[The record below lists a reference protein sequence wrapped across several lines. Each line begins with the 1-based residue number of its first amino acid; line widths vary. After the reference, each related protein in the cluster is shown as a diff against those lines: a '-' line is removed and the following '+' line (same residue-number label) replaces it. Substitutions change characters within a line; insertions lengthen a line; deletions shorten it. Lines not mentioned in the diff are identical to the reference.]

1 MGILVISVVNLISLI
16 LGVVAVI
23 LVFRLAQQN
32 DNSFLNNYLIFLTLA
47 VITGFCDWIILN
59 WTLVLVKGISA
70 DTADLIYHIFWD
82 LVGFPAYLF
91 AFFFLVKAINHLAG
105 IPMRK
110 LYQKLFLTL
119 LIFIIVLNYI
129 GLYLRIKDSPYVF
142 SKAIWTIYTIIWPVA
157 FLAFLA
163 FSSFRRVKNGKT
175 RPGGYSS
182 FVLIHFAGFLI
193 WTLLSLLPLNL
204 GEGRHLII
212 FAFFLTLFVPALY
225 LSIRRKEFP
234 GSLLIKVDS
243 GLEQSLRDH
252 GFSPREIELAMLLMA
267 GKSNQEISDELFV
280 SVQTVKNYI
289 SKMYRKAGVSSRTQ
303 FVAIFARYPDPD

>member
-1 MGILVISVVNLISLI
+1 MGILVISIVNLISLI
-16 LGVVAVI
+16 LGVIAVI
-23 LVFRLAQQN
+23 LVFRLSQQN
-32 DNSFLNNYLIFLTLA
+32 DNSFLNSYLIFLTLG

-59 WTLVLVKGISA
+59 WTLVLVKGIPA

-91 AFFFLVKAINHLAG
+91 SFFFLVKAINHLAG

-110 LYQKLFLTL
+110 LYEKLFLTL
-119 LIFIIVLNYI
+119 LGVIIVLNYI
-129 GLYLRIKDSPYVF
+129 GFYLRIKDSPFVF
-142 SKAIWTIYTIIWPVA
+142 SKAIWMIYTIIWPMA

-163 FSSFRRVKNGKT
+163 FACYRR
-175 RPGGYSS
+175 GGYTS
-182 FVLIHFAGFLI
+182 FVLIHFAGFLV

-212 FAFFLTLFVPALY
+212 FAFFLTLFIPALY

-234 GSLLIKVDS
+234 GSLVIKAVS
-243 GLEQSLRDH
+243 GLEHSLRDH
-252 GFSPREIELAMLLMA
+252 GFSPREIELALLLMA

-303 FVAIFARYPDPD
+303 FVAIFAIYPDPD